1 MAKQLAFAEDARAAL
16 RGGVEKLARAVKTT
30 LGPRGRNALLDRGW
44 GSPKVTRDGATVA
57 EEIDLADRYENMAA
71 RLLREAATKTS
82 DDAGDGTTTSIVLAE
97 ALFLEGLKA
106 VTAGHPPVA
115 VVRGINKGLRAVLDR
130 LEKMSRPIQESE
142 IPRIATIAAN
152 QDEEIGRTLA
162 DAIKR
167 VGKDGVITIE
177 EGQGTETTVDVVEG
191 MQFDRG
197 FLSPHFVTNPD
208 ELVCELS
215 NPYILIH
222 EAKIS
227 NAREFVPLLEKVAAT
242 KRPLLVIAEEVE
254 GEALA
259 TMVVNK
265 LRGILPCC
273 AVKAPAY
280 GDRRKAM
287 LQDIAILTGG
297 KALFEDLGLKLDGVE
312 LSELGQ
318 AKKVVVDTDY
328 TTIIEGAGDPAEVSG
343 RCKQIRK
350 ELEVTT
356 SDYDREKLQER
367 LAKLAGGVAQIN
379 VGAATEV
386 EMKEKKA
393 RVEDALH
400 ATRAAVEEGIL
411 PGGGVALCRAAE
423 AIDGLKLDG
432 DEAIG
437 ADIVRRALT
446 MPLKQIA
453 WNAGLDG
460 AVVLEKI
467 KTMKPTEGY
476 DALADRYCDLV
487 EAGIIDPTKVVRSAL
502 QNAASVAGL
511 LLTTDALVAEI
522 PEKKEKGSHGPD
534 YGGEF

>member
-1 MAKQLAFAEDARAAL
+1 
-16 RGGVEKLARAVKTT
+16 
-30 LGPRGRNALLDRGW
+30 
-44 GSPKVTRDGATVA
+44 VA
-57 EEIDLADRYENMAA
+57 EEIDFVDRYENMAA

-97 ALFLEGLKA
+97 AIFLGGLKA

-115 VVRGINKGLRAVLDR
+115 IVRGVARGLKAVLER
-130 LEKMSRPIQESE
+130 LEKMSRPIEDSE
-142 IPRIATIAAN
+142 IARIAAIA
-152 QDEEIGRTLA
+152 
-162 DAIKR
+162 R

-215 NPYILIH
+215 KPYILIH

-227 NAREFVPLLEKVAAT
+227 NAREFIPLLEKVAAT

-265 LRGILPCC
+265 LRGVLQCC

-297 KALFEDLGLKLDGVE
+297 KALFEDLGLKLDSVE

-318 AKKVVVDTDY
+318 AKKVIVDTDY
-328 TTIIEGAGDPAEVSG
+328 TTIVEGAGDAAEISG

-350 ELEVTT
+350 ELEITT

-367 LAKLAGGVAQIN
+367 LAKLAG
-379 VGAATEV
+379 ATES
-386 EMKEKKA
+386 EMKDKKTRFESA
-393 RVEDALH
+393 H
-400 ATRAAVEEGIL
+400 NATKAAIEEGIL
-411 PGGGVALCRAAE
+411 PGGGVALLRAASALDKVKAPE
-423 AIDGLKLDG
+423 AERVGLDILRKAL
-432 DEAIG
+432 EAPI
-437 ADIVRRALT
+437 
-446 MPLKQIA
+446 KQIA
-453 WNAGLDG
+453 DNAGFDG
-460 AVVLEKI
+460 TVVAHRVRESTSNTYGFDVVGEK
-467 KTMKPTEGY
+467 
-476 DALADRYCDLV
+476 YCEMV
-487 EAGIIDPTKVVRSAL
+487 EAGVIDPAKVTKTALKNAVSA
-502 QNAASVAGL
+502 ATVL
-511 LLTTDALVAEI
+511 LMSDCLVAME
-522 PEKKEKGSHGPD
+522 KEK
-534 YGGEF
+534 EEEAAE